1 MNNFN
6 KLTISGYSTAL
17 FSTWFFVEELGLLF
31 DVGDGVSSAL
41 LQKSRKIKNV
51 FISHADRDHLTGLL
65 QFNQLN
71 ARKDLPIIHYPAD
84 SGSFPA
90 LATFMKKFDWHV
102 QGTVWKPIRE
112 NQDVEIKPKISVHS
126 IRNNHVR
133 VAEGITKS
141 LSYLVRTKTPKL
153 KVAFQQLSGDEI
165 KKIALEKGRSFLTNI
180 ETKNILGYSGDT
192 PIDNYDHWKDTK
204 ILIHEAT
211 FLDDNE
217 KLNNHANKHSN
228 LEEVIK
234 MVSEIKVEKLILSH
248 FSSRYS
254 KNEIDAAIRKLCKT
268 YRIDIPV
275 YRILPGEVCLN
286 ILGGEVVNR

>member
-1 MNNFN
+1 MNNFDQ
-6 KLTISGYSTAL
+6 LRIGGYSTAL

-31 DVGDGVSSAL
+31 DAGDGVSSTL

-71 ARKDLPIIHYPAD
+71 AREGLVIHYPAD

-90 LATFMKKFDWHV
+90 LAEFMKRFDWHV
-102 QGTVWKPIRE
+102 KGTLWKPIRE
-112 NQDVEIKPKISVHS
+112 NHDFEIKPKIFVRS
-126 IRNNHVR
+126 IRNSHIS

-141 LSYLVRTKTPKL
+141 LSYLVQTKTPKL
-153 KVAFQQLSGDEI
+153 KVEFQQLSGNEI
-165 KKIALEKGRSFLTNI
+165 KKIALEKGREYLTQI

-192 PIDNYDHWKDTK
+192 SIDHYDHWNNTK

-211 FLDDNE
+211 FLDNHE

-228 LEEVIK
+228 LEEVIR

-254 KNEIDAAIRKLCKT
+254 KSEIDATIRKLCKT
-268 YRIDIPV
+268 YRIDIPI
-275 YRILPGEVCLN
+275 YRILPGEVCLD
-286 ILGGEVVNR
+286 ILSSEIINR